1 MFQLLGHTLFGLAEW
16 KIEKLLAW
24 LLWDGTGRITRSRLD
39 DPVYK
44 KNVQKLIER
53 NRRFEESKG

>member
-1 MFQLLGHTLFGLAEW
+1 MFQLLGQTLLGLTEW
-16 KIEKLLAW
+16 KIGKLFAR
-24 LLWDGTGRITRSRLD
+24 LLWVGTGQITQSRLD

-53 NRRFEESKG
+53 NRRFEDPKE

>member
-1 MFQLLGHTLFGLAEW
+1 MHRFMAELLIGAAAILVMW
-16 KIEKLLAW
+16 PIEHFFTKVLP
-24 LLWDGTGRITRSRLD
+24 TSRFD

-53 NRRFEESKG
+53 SRRFEDPKE

>member
-1 MFQLLGHTLFGLAEW
+1 MFQLLGHTFLGLAEW

-24 LLWDGTGRITRSRLD
+24 LLWDGTGRITQNRLD

-53 NRRFEESKG
+53 NRRFEDSKE

>member
-1 MFQLLGHTLFGLAEW
+1 MFQLLGQTLLGLAEW
-16 KIEKLLAW
+16 KIGKLFAR
-24 LLWDGTGRITRSRLD
+24 LLWDGTGQITQSRLD

-53 NRRFEESKG
+53 NRRFEDPKE

>member
-1 MFQLLGHTLFGLAEW
+1 MFQLLGQTLLGLAEW
-16 KIEKLLAW
+16 KIGKLLAR
-24 LLWDGTGRITRSRLD
+24 LFWDGTGRMTQSRFD

-53 NRRFEESKG
+53 NRRFEDSKE